1 MMALAW
7 RLLRRE
13 LRSGELRLL
22 FASLVIAVA
31 AVSAVGFFADR
42 VGQALDR
49 QAQQMMGGDLVISA
63 EHPLAAA
70 YADAAR
76 VQGLRVAEA
85 WLFPSMVFC
94 GAQLQLAEIKAVS
107 GDYPLRGELGVAPEL
122 QLPVQASRSGPAK
135 GVVWADERLAT
146 ALGLKSGLLVGLGS
160 AQLMAAGILTQEPD
174 RGVNF
179 FNLAPRLMMH
189 LDDLPATGLVQPGS
203 RIRYRLMVAG
213 ENGAVEAFKRWLTP
227 RLAGGERIEDIQ
239 NARPEVRNILDRAQR
254 FLGLATLLTVV
265 LAAVAAA
272 LSARRYLQ
280 RHLDAC
286 AVMRC
291 LGATQGELLRL
302 HALLFI
308 WLAAF
313 AALLGSL
320 IGYAA
325 HFVLAEWLLRL
336 FTIQL
341 PPPGMAA
348 LYPAL
353 AIGLVLLF
361 GFAFPPLL
369 QLAEVPTLRVLR
381 REMGPA
387 RRWQIVGY
395 VVGMLLLAGLIILV
409 AGNLTLGGLAVAGFI
424 VALGLFWLAA
434 RAIVLLLGRLRGAA
448 GFGWRQGLA
457 NLAKHADSSTLQI
470 VALAIGLMAMILLT
484 VTRAELLA
492 AWQQTVPAD
501 APNRFVINIQP
512 TQQAGVSEM
521 LRQAGIEAEL
531 SPMIRGRLTQIAGK
545 PVSAAS
551 YPEDERARRLV
562 EREFNLSWRSELP
575 PANRVV
581 AGAWAGAE
589 ASGQGIASV
598 EDGLARTLGIAVGD
612 ELVFSVAGR
621 EQTLKVGNLRKLDWD
636 SMRVNF
642 FVLTPPGVLD
652 DANASYITSFHL
664 ADGDKTTIP
673 ELLRRYPNLTVIDI
687 GAMLGQLQN
696 IVGQVSAAIQFVFL
710 FTLLAGALVLQA
722 ALLSAFDE
730 RRYELAVMRA
740 LGALRS
746 QLRRAMVVELAVVG
760 ACAGL
765 IAALAASAV
774 GQVIAQ
780 RAFDLP
786 LRFDPW
792 PILLAPLAGAA
803 LTLSV
808 GWLLARRL
816 LATPPLDALRSGA

>member
-1 MMALAW
+1 MIRLAW

-22 FASLVIAVA
+22 FASLVVAVA

-42 VGQALDR
+42 VRQALDR
-49 QAQQMMGGDLVISA
+49 QAQQMMGGDLVVSA
-63 EHPLAAA
+63 EHPLAEA
-70 YADAAR
+70 YAGEAR
-76 VQGLRVAEA
+76 RQGLRVAEA
-85 WLFPSMVFC
+85 WLFPSMVFS
-94 GAQLQLAEIKAVS
+94 GAQPQLAEIKAVS
-107 GDYPLRGELGVAPEL
+107 GDYPLRGELGVAPAA
-122 QLPVQASRSGPAK
+122 QQPVQSMQRGPTK
-135 GVVWADERLAT
+135 GSAWPDERLASALNLQPGQT
-146 ALGLKSGLLVGLGS
+146 LGLG
-160 AQLMAAGILTQEPD
+160 MARLEAGGILTQEPD

-189 LDDLPATGLVQPGS
+189 LDDLPASGLIQPGS

-213 ENGAVEAFKRWLTP
+213 EGRAVEAYKRWLTP

-254 FLGLATLLTVV
+254 FLGLATLLTVI

-302 HALLFI
+302 HALLFV
-308 WLAAF
+308 WLAAL

-320 IGYAA
+320 LGYAA

-341 PPPGMAA
+341 PPPGIAA

-369 QLAEVPTLRVLR
+369 QLARVPTLRVLR

-387 RRWQIVGY
+387 NRWQIIGY
-395 VVGMLLLAGLIILV
+395 LLGLLLLAGLIVIV
-409 AGNLTLGGLAVAGFI
+409 AGNAKLGGIAVGGFVI
-424 VALGLFWLAA
+424 ALGAFWLVA
-434 RAIVLLLGRLRGAA
+434 RAIVLLLARMRGVV

-457 NLAKHADSSTLQI
+457 SLAKHGASSTLQI

-484 VTRAELLA
+484 VTRAELLD
-492 AWQQTVPAD
+492 AWQQTVPVD

-512 TQQAGVSEM
+512 EQRDGVADFLQRAGV
-521 LRQAGIEAEL
+521 EAEL

-551 YPEDERARRLV
+551 YPEDERAQRLV
-562 EREFNLSWRSELP
+562 EREFNLSWRASVP
-575 PANRVV
+575 PGNRVV
-581 AGAWAGAE
+581 AGAWSGEE
-589 ASGQGIASV
+589 ARGQGVASV
-598 EDGLARTLGIAVGD
+598 EEGLAKTLGIRLGD

-621 EQTLKVGNLRKLDWD
+621 EQTMKVGSLRKLDWD

-664 ADGDKTTIP
+664 NADDKTTLP
-673 ELLRRYPNLTVIDI
+673 ELLKRYPNLTVIDI

-696 IVGQVSAAIQFVFL
+696 IIGQVSAAIQFVFL

-740 LGALRS
+740 LGALRG
-746 QLRRAMVVELAVVG
+746 QLRRAMAVELAVIG

-765 IAALAASAV
+765 IAALAAAAV
-774 GQVIAQ
+774 GWVIAT
-780 RAFDLP
+780 RAFDLS
-786 LRFDPW
+786 LHFDPW

-803 LTLSV
+803 LTLLV
-808 GWLLARRL
+808 GWMLARRL
-816 LATPPLDALRSGA
+816 LATPPLEALRSGA